1 MQTPV
6 GFFTRLDQ
14 RARETGSLLC
24 IGLDPHPGDLATPT
38 AAGARDFCLRL
49 IEATQEVALAYKP
62 NAAFFEAF
70 GAEGW
75 QALQDVIA
83 AIPEGIPVIL
93 DAKRGDIA
101 STAEAYA
108 RSAFETL
115 GAQAI
120 TLNPYLGYD
129 SIEPFIKVPEHGV
142 FLLCKTS
149 NQGAG
154 DLQDLRLIGTRQ
166 ARHLYEQV
174 AVLAQKWNDRQNV
187 GVVVGATHP
196 QALADVRKLA
206 PDLWILAPGVGAQGG
221 DLHAALTAGL
231 RADGLGLLIPVSRA
245 ISRAADP
252 RAAAKALFK
261 DIQQARQPWGA
272 KHWANRFRRRWRKG
286 CFRQDVSSLAALS

>member
-1 MQTPV
+1 MQTPT

-129 SIEPFIKVPEHGV
+129 SIEPFIKAPEHGV

-154 DLQDLRLIGTRQ
+154 TCRTC
-166 ARHLYEQV
+166 A
-174 AVLAQKWNDRQNV
+174 
-187 GVVVGATHP
+187 
-196 QALADVRKLA
+196 
-206 PDLWILAPGVGAQGG
+206 
-221 DLHAALTAGL
+221 
-231 RADGLGLLIPVSRA
+231 
-245 ISRAADP
+245 
-252 RAAAKALFK
+252 
-261 DIQQARQPWGA
+261 
-272 KHWANRFRRRWRKG
+272 
-286 CFRQDVSSLAALS
+286 